1 MGLSQ
6 ACINEQKR
14 ALAKL
19 GEETIEGVVCVEGI
33 AAGKVYYENAVLK
46 GVKPGDGTYR
56 IETDDFSRTEVPYTA
71 FFKTDDAITVEI

>member
-1 MGLSQ
+1 MNKKG
-6 ACINEQKR
+6 

-19 GEETIEGVVCVEGI
+19 GEETMEGVIFVEGI

-46 GVKPGDGTYR
+46 GDKPGDGIYR

>member
-1 MGLSQ
+1 MNKKG
-6 ACINEQKR
+6 

-19 GEETIEGVVCVEGI
+19 GEETMEGVIFVEGI

-46 GVKPGDGTYR
+46 GGKPGDGTYR
-56 IETDDFSRTEVPYTA
+56 IETEDFARTEVPYTA

>member
-1 MGLSQ
+1 M
-6 ACINEQKR
+6 NKKV

-33 AAGKVYYENAVLK
+33 AAGKVYYEKAVLK
-46 GVKPGDGTYR
+46 GGKPGDGIYR
-56 IETDDFSRTEVPYTA
+56 IETDDFSRTEDPYTA

>member
-1 MGLSQ
+1 MNKKG
-6 ACINEQKR
+6 

-19 GEETIEGVVCVEGI
+19 GEKTIEGVVCVECI

-46 GVKPGDGTYR
+46 GDKPGDGTYR
-56 IETDDFSRTEVPYTA
+56 IETDDFSRTEAPYTA